1 MKLRTVLVNRLLTF
15 AVGAALLG
23 AGAFALAWVW
33 QVRFAREWL
42 ARLDRPASSTSPT
55 SPGGRGRC
63 GPPWPWA

>member
-42 ARLDRPASSTSPT
+42 ARLDRPRIIDVPDQSWW
-55 SPGGRGRC
+55 RGRC